1 MRFATP
7 VLSVLTFAMVLL
19 ASPAWA
25 AWELDNAGSTLTF
38 VSIKAGDL
46 GEVHRFDTLSGSIS
60 QQGAVE
66 VVVDLASVDTLI
78 PIRDQRMRDILFEVA
93 RFPTATLQAAV
104 DAGKLAALLPGQT
117 EAVSVMATLALKSQ
131 TLPLTLEV
139 LVARLSETQILV
151 ASRQPVIV
159 NAGQA
164 GLVDGVEQ
172 LREIAGL
179 PSISKAVPVSFVLVF
194 RQNG

>member
-1 MRFATP
+1 MRFATT

-25 AWELDNAGSTLTF
+25 GWELDNAGSTLTF
-38 VSIKAGDL
+38 VSVKAGDL

-60 QQGAVE
+60 RQGAVE

-78 PIRDQRMRDILFEVA
+78 PIRDQRMRDILFEVT

-131 TLPLTLEV
+131 TLPLTLDV

-159 NAGQA
+159 NAGEA